1 MFSRGGTGAEDSDTG
16 FQMLDVK
23 CLVSCVL
30 CLVSCVLCLVSCKNA
45 AAIEGPA
52 VKSKTDGDSNLDA
65 QSLFLA
71 DFPV

>member
-23 CLVSCVL
+23 CPGSWVL
-30 CLVSCVLCLVSCKNA
+30 GSCKNA
-45 AAIEGPA
+45 PAIEGPA
-52 VKSKTDGDSNLDA
+52 VKSITDDDLNLDA

-71 DFPV
+71 DFPA